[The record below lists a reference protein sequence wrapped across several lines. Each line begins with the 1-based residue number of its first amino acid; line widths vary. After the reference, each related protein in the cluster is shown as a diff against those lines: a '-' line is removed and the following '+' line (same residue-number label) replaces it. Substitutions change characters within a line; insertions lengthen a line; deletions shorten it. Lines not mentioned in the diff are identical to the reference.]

1 MGRTPQG
8 EPTWLPKALV
18 LALHAESID
27 RFGGSDGLRSEALLE
42 SALARPR
49 QLYAYGEAPTF
60 ADLAA
65 AYGVGLVKNH
75 PFVDGNKRTGLLA
88 IRAFLFRNGLRFAP
102 GVEDSARVIE
112 SAAAGATSEADL
124 AAWIRT
130 HARLRTV

>member
-1 MGRTPQG
+1 MTDVTPRD
-8 EPTWLPKALV
+8 EPVWLPKALM
-18 LALHAESID
+18 LALHAASIA
-27 RFGGSDGLRSEALLE
+27 RFGGSVGLRSEALLE

-88 IRAFLFRNGLRFAP
+88 IRAFLFRNGIGFQP
-102 GVEDSARVIE
+102 GVDDSARVIE
-112 SAAAGATSEADL
+112 AVAAGTTREADL

-130 HARLRTV
+130 HAQPRT